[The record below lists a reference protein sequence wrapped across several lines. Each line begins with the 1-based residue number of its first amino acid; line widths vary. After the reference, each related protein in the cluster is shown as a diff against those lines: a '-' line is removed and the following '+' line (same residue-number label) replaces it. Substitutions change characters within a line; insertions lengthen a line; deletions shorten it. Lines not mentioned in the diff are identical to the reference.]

1 MCDILIS
8 NLILMIREILH
19 IDEFIKLL
27 DSGLDYVNHEII
39 GDTIV
44 IHVVSN
50 REEVICPYC
59 GCASSKKHSVY
70 ERSFQ
75 DLPVMGMKSRI
86 ILNNRKMFC
95 TNPECSHTTFAETFS
110 FIRPK
115 AKKSNRLLDRI
126 VDVSLNVSSLNVVG
140 ILKNGIADVAEWLS
154 TFPNLEIVSRDGPV
168 SYHSAIK
175 QADGT
180 IIQISDRFHL
190 LKGLTDAAKTVI
202 TSLVAAN
209 TGIPMSVS
217 HYEGTETTDYWEK
230 DSIREDFPAREHNAN
245 CEKKK
250 RAAEKVLELTKQGWK
265 RTKIAEETGISYAT
279 VRRYQSPY
287 FSPVHGRYN
296 TNQDSKIKPYAEKIK
311 QMIKEGKTFRQ
322 IEEAIKQD
330 GYDGASSTI
339 RMYTT
344 RERKFMKEA
353 KGDSGGNVEKIERKW
368 LISLLYKPADKVK
381 KISQEQLDKVIEKYP
396 QTGEVYDV
404 VKTFKN
410 TLFSKKPDELE
421 KWMDEAERLELEQ
434 ICSFVNGLRRDIDA
448 VKKQLDWIIIMGLRK
463 EASIS

>member
-1 MCDILIS
+1 MVDIDSHRIIDLLPS
-8 NLILMIREILH
+8 REI
-19 IDEFIKLL
+19 
-27 DSGLDYVNHEII
+27 G
-39 GDTIV
+39 
-44 IHVVSN
+44 
-50 REEVICPYC
+50 
-59 GCASSKKHSVY
+59 
-70 ERSFQ
+70 
-75 DLPVMGMKSRI
+75 
-86 ILNNRKMFC
+86 
-95 TNPECSHTTFAETFS
+95 
-110 FIRPK
+110 
-115 AKKSNRLLDRI
+115 
-126 VDVSLNVSSLNVVG
+126 
-140 ILKNGIADVAEWLS
+140 DVAEWLS
-154 TFPNLEIVSRDGPV
+154 TFPNLEIVSRDGSV

-175 QADGT
+175 QADRN

-190 LKGLTDAAKTVI
+190 LKGLTDAAKTLI

-209 TGIPMSVS
+209 IGIPVSAS

-230 DSIREDFPAREHNAN
+230 DSVREDFPTKEHNVN

-250 RAAEKVLELTKQGWK
+250 RVIEKVLELTKQGWT

-279 VRRYQSPY
+279 VRRYQSPD
-287 FSPVHGRYN
+287 FSPIHGRYN
-296 TNQDSKIKPYAEKIK
+296 TTRDSKIKPYAEKIK
-311 QMIKEGKTFRQ
+311 QMIKDGRTFRQ

-344 RERKFMKEA
+344 RERKLMKEA

-368 LISLLYKPADKVK
+368 LISLLYKPVDKVK

-396 QTGEVYDV
+396 QIGEVYDV

-421 KWMDEAERLELEQ
+421 KWMDEAERLELKQ

-448 VKKQLDWIIIMGLRK
+448 VKKAIELDYNNGLAEGSVNKLKVVKRIMYGRNSFELLKGKLLQLELRRK
-463 EASIS
+463 FN